1 MRGNIMDVQA
11 FEKTINKVDGI
22 INSKIVVDG
31 EQAIEIHILADSL
44 RSPKQI
50 VRDVETALLVT
61 YDYRVDRK
69 IVSIAQTESEDKK
82 GLRRIRF
89 TGISLSTY
97 ENTVECTIKLD
108 HDGEEFCITE
118 SGIRTS
124 SGKNL
129 IIARSAVKA
138 VEAIIGQTSIFDVQN
153 VLIHNY
159 NDVSFVSVL
168 INMISRN
175 GEEALIGSAIVRN
188 NTDEAIAKAA
198 LDAVN
203 RRL

>member
-1 MRGNIMDVQA
+1 MDVQA

-31 EQAIEIHILADSL
+31 DQATEIHILADSL

-97 ENTVECTIKLD
+97 ENIVECTIKLD

-118 SGIRTS
+118 RGIRTS
-124 SGKNL
+124 SGKKL
-129 IIARSAVKA
+129 IIARAAVKA
-138 VEAIIGQTSIFDVQN
+138 VEVIIGQTSIFDVQN

-159 NDVSFVSVL
+159 NDISFVSVL

-175 GEEALIGSAIVRN
+175 GEETLIGSAIVRN
-188 NTDEAIAKAA
+188 NADEAIAKAA

>member
-1 MRGNIMDVQA
+1 MDVQA
-11 FEKTINKVDGI
+11 FEKTINKIDGI
-22 INSKIVVDG
+22 INSKIVADG
-31 EQAIEIHILADSL
+31 DQILEMHILADSL

-69 IVSIAQTESEDKK
+69 IMSIAQTESEEKR
-82 GLRRIRF
+82 GIRRIKF

-97 ENTVECTIKLD
+97 ETTVECTIKLD
-108 HDGEEFCITE
+108 HDGDEYCVTE

-124 SGKNL
+124 SGKKFVV
-129 IIARSAVKA
+129 AKAAVKA
-138 VEAIIGQTSIFDVQN
+138 VETIIGQTSIFDVQN
-153 VLIHNY
+153 ILIHNN
-159 NDVSFVSVL
+159 NDIPFVSVL

-175 GEEALIGSAIVRN
+175 GEETLIGSALIRN
-188 NTDEAIAKAA
+188 NIDEAIAKAT